1 MWPFSTPGIFDLQTG
16 WAGNGTVCGPDSDLD
31 GYPDNQLPCSDIH
44 CRADNCP
51 QVSNSGQE
59 DADKDGI
66 GDSCDTDADGD
77 GIPNIPVREQGYYF
91 IAVFFS

>member
-1 MWPFSTPGIFDLQTG
+1 M
-16 WAGNGTVCGPDSDLD
+16 CGPDSDLD

-77 GIPNIPVREQGYYF
+77 GIPNIPVSEQGYYF
-91 IAVFFS
+91 IAVFSANLCLFA